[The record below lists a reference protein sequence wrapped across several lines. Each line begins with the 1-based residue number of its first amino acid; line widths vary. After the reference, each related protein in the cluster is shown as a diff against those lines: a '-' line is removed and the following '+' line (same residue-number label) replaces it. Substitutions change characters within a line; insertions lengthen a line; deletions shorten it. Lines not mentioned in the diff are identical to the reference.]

1 MNTQK
6 KKSPFVHSNVKLFVA
21 FRLFFNSRFYYPVF
35 SILFLDFG
43 LTLSQFA
50 VLNSVWAAT
59 IVVCE
64 VPSGALADI
73 VGRRNLLVFSAILMV
88 SEMAL
93 LAFAPRGDAN
103 LLFLFFLANRILS
116 GMAEASASGADEAL
130 AYDTLVRDGDVRD
143 WGIVLE
149 KQMLARSVGFIF
161 AMIVGAAVYDP
172 SLMQTASDF
181 LGLGMTFDK
190 NATLRLPLYLTL
202 ALALC
207 ALGSTLL
214 MKEIHPVAGE
224 EAAGG
229 SKPVAEAFR
238 LTFQA
243 GRWILHTPFVL
254 AVMLTGLVFD
264 CFSRMLITM
273 GSQYYRTI
281 GIPEAMFGFIGSVL
295 AVGGIFIPRIARRL
309 SEGRTPGFNVAVMA
323 TVALAGMGGM
333 AMAWPLFGLVP
344 ALLVFCN
351 MYFNNFFASYYL
363 NRETRSDQRATVL
376 SFKGLAYNLAY
387 GAVGILYSLLL
398 SFLRPSTSSKHP
410 ELAGEA
416 LKNAVFVDSL
426 AWFPACF
433 AIALLVAM
441 AFSRW
446 KLAKA

>member
-6 KKSPFVHSNVKLFVA
+6 KKSPFAHSNVKLFVA

-59 IVVCE
+59 IVICE

-73 VGRRNLLVFSAILMV
+73 VGRRNLLVFSGILMV

-93 LAFAPRGDAN
+93 LAFAPRGDAD
-103 LLFLFFLANRILS
+103 LLFFFFLANRILS

-143 WGIVLE
+143 WGVVLE

-172 SLMQTASDF
+172 GLMQKASDF

-202 ALALC
+202 VLALC

-214 MKEIHPVAGE
+214 MKEIRPAECE
-224 EAAGG
+224 ETSGC
-229 SKPVAEAFR
+229 SKPVLEAFK
-238 LTFQA
+238 LTLQA
-243 GRWILHTPFVL
+243 GRWILDTPFVL

-281 GIPEAMFGFIGSVL
+281 EIPEAMFGFIGSAL

-309 SEGRTPGFNVAVMA
+309 AEGRSPGFNVAVMA

-333 AMAWPLFGLVP
+333 AMAWPWFGLIP

-351 MYFNNFFASYYL
+351 MYFNGFFASYYL
-363 NRETRSDQRATVL
+363 NRETRSDRRATVL
-376 SFKGLAYNLAY
+376 SFKGLAFNLAY

-416 LKNAVFVDSL
+416 LKNAVFVESL
-426 AWFPACF
+426 AWFPWCF
-433 AIALLVAM
+433 AVALLLVL

-446 KLAKA
+446 KLRKA